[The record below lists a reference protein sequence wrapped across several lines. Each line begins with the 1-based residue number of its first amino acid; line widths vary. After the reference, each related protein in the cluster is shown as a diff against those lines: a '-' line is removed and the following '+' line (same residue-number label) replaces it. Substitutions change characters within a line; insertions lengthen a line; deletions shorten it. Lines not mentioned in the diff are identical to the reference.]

1 MSDEEHVFLLTQH
14 HIVSDG
20 GRLGVLV
27 HELSRLYRAFEAGQ
41 DDPLPPLA
49 IQYPDYAAW
58 QRQWLSGNGCRS
70 RRSIGATPCQARPVL
85 SCRRT
90 VRGRPSS
97 RLPGGQCSCCH
108 RCGSDAGLEA
118 AEPAAWH
125 EVVPDGAG
133 GLGGGAVASVGAGRP
148 SPSAANRTIRARFSR
163 SGS

>member
-1 MSDEEHVFLLTQH
+1 MRMSDEERVFLLTQH

-97 RLPGGQCSCCH
+97 RLPGASVPVVI
-108 RCGSDAGLEA
+108 DAGLEA

-125 EVVPDGAG
+125 DVVPDGAG